1 MSQNLQV
8 QLKFDD
14 AKKFEDFNI
23 KLERL
28 SLITGMNGTG
38 KSLMNQVIWYLNFC
52 LQIYQTLML
61 IKYPNIEEEVEKYL
75 KELPG
80 LIWDFNSCQMFVRIE
95 SEEFNC
101 DISYIKEIDQEPE
114 VKFNIDWRKTI
125 SLQQVIYLSSSHRNF
140 NELKKFKEM
149 KELLGIKQLQDIEDL
164 KKLCKFYKAYDIM
177 SLATLNEK
185 MDFLIREEIPRTHFL
200 ESVNSRLK
208 ELNNFPEIIFDSS
221 AKELKAKVNG
231 RLVELNHLS
240 TGEQNI
246 LFMMFTA
253 SNIKVQS

>member
-14 AKKFEDFNI
+14 AQKFKDFNV
-23 KLERL
+23 KLEKL
-28 SLITGMNGTG
+28 SLIAGMNGTG
-38 KSLMNQVIWYLNFC
+38 KSLMNQLIWYLNFS

-61 IKYPNIEEEVEKYL
+61 IKYPNIEEEFEKYL

-80 LIWDFNSCQMFVRIE
+80 LIWDFNSCQMFIRIE

-101 DISYIKEIDQEPE
+101 DISYTKETDQDPE
-114 VKFNIDWRKTI
+114 VRFNIDWRKSI
-125 SLQQVIYLSSSHRNF
+125 NLQQVIYLSSSHRNF

-149 KELLGIKQLQDIEDL
+149 KDLLGIKQLQDIEDL
-164 KKLCKFYKAYDIM
+164 KKLCKFYKAYDAM
-177 SLATLNEK
+177 SLITLSEK

-208 ELNNFPEIIFDSS
+208 KLNNFPEIIFDSS
-221 AKELKAKVNG
+221 AKELKAKVND
-231 RLVELNHLS
+231 RLVGLNHLS

-253 SNIKVQS
+253 SDIGVQS